1 LKRQAKR
8 SLNFVNYKPIDG
20 SLGSQKHEGLQEVKD
35 NEILLRMDKM
45 IRAFY
50 GDTKEAIKIIPKK
63 STLDLEQ
70 KLKQKFDRLKLRT
83 EMGIVSILKDKILAE
98 KRGNPDEDN
107 QENGMNGQEL
117 SNHRNGNQVEE
128 EMIARLKRM
137 QAIED
142 NPKIKE
148 VAKCLIVG

>member
-1 LKRQAKR
+1 
-8 SLNFVNYKPIDG
+8 
-20 SLGSQKHEGLQEVKD
+20 
-35 NEILLRMDKM
+35 M